1 MNIAE
6 ARDFISKHHHGVLVT
21 RKRDGNPQ
29 MSPVSPAIDANGR
42 VIINSRETAFK
53 IKNLRRDPQASLC
66 VFTEAFHGLGW
77 VQVNGKAKV
86 ISLPEALEFLRDW
99 HRRVKG
105 EHPNWEEHK
114 KTMEKQRRVI
124 LRIEI
129 QSAGPER
136 KG

>member
-1 MNIAE
+1 MDIAD
-6 ARDFISKHHHGVLVT
+6 AQNFLSKHHHGVLVT
-21 RKRDGNPQ
+21 QRRDGNLQ

-42 VIINSRETAFK
+42 VIISSRETAFK
-53 IKNLRRDPQASLC
+53 IKNLRHDPRASLC

-77 VQVNGKAKV
+77 VQVNGKAEV
-86 ISLPEALEFLRDW
+86 ISLPEAMEFLMDW

-105 EHPNWEEHK
+105 EHQNWDDYK

-129 QSAGPER
+129 ESAGPER

>member
-6 ARDFISKHHHGVLVT
+6 AQNFLSKHHQGVLVT
-21 RKRDGNPQ
+21 RRRDENLQ

-42 VIINSRETAFK
+42 VIISSRETAFK
-53 IKNLRRDPQASLC
+53 IKNLHRDPRASLC

-77 VQVNGKAKV
+77 VQVNGKAEV
-86 ISLPEALEFLRDW
+86 ISLPQAMELLMDW

-105 EHPNWEEHK
+105 EHQNWDDYK
-114 KTMEKQRRVI
+114 KTMEKQRRVV

-129 QSAGPER
+129 ESAGPER

>member
-1 MNIAE
+1 MDIAE
-6 ARDFISKHHHGVLVT
+6 AQNFLSKHHHGVLVT
-21 RKRDGNPQ
+21 RRRDGNLQ

-42 VIINSRETAFK
+42 VIISSRETAFK
-53 IKNLRRDPQASLC
+53 IKNLRHDPRASLC

-77 VQVNGKAKV
+77 VQVNGKAEV
-86 ISLPEALEFLRDW
+86 ISLPEAMEFLMDW

-105 EHPNWEEHK
+105 EHQNWDDYK

-129 QSAGPER
+129 ESAGPER

>member
-1 MNIAE
+1 MDIAE
-6 ARDFISKHHHGVLVT
+6 AQNFLSKHHHGVLVT
-21 RKRDGNPQ
+21 QRRDGNLQ

-42 VIINSRETAFK
+42 VIISSRETAFK
-53 IKNLRRDPQASLC
+53 IKNLRHDPRASLC

-77 VQVNGKAKV
+77 VQVNGKAEV
-86 ISLPEALEFLRDW
+86 ISLPEAMEFLMDW

-105 EHPNWEEHK
+105 EHQNWDDYK

-129 QSAGPER
+129 ESAGPER

>member
-6 ARDFISKHHHGVLVT
+6 AQNFLSKHHQGVLVT
-21 RKRDGNPQ
+21 RRRDENLQ

-42 VIINSRETAFK
+42 VIISSRETAFK
-53 IKNLRRDPQASLC
+53 IKNLRRDPRASLC

-77 VQVNGKAKV
+77 VQVNGKAEV
-86 ISLPEALEFLRDW
+86 ISLHQAMELLMDW

-105 EHPNWEEHK
+105 EHQNWDDYK
-114 KTMEKQRRVI
+114 KTMEKQRRVV

-129 QSAGPER
+129 ESAGPER
-136 KG
+136 IG

>member
-1 MNIAE
+1 MDIAE
-6 ARDFISKHHHGVLVT
+6 AQSFLSKHHQGVLVT
-21 RKRDGNPQ
+21 RRRDGNLQ

-42 VIINSRETAFK
+42 VIISSRETAFK
-53 IKNLRRDPQASLC
+53 IKNLRRDLRASLC

-77 VQVNGKAKV
+77 VQINGKAEV
-86 ISLPEALEFLRDW
+86 ISLPEALDFLKDW

-105 EHPNWEEHK
+105 EHPNWAEHK

-124 LRIEI
+124 LRINIE
-129 QSAGPER
+129 SAGPER

>member
-6 ARDFISKHHHGVLVT
+6 AQNFLSKHHQGVLVT
-21 RKRDGNPQ
+21 RRRDENLQ

-42 VIINSRETAFK
+42 VIISSRETAFK
-53 IKNLRRDPQASLC
+53 IKNLHRDPRASLC

-77 VQVNGKAKV
+77 VQVNGKAEV
-86 ISLPEALEFLRDW
+86 ISLPKAMELLMDW

-105 EHPNWEEHK
+105 EHQNWDDYK
-114 KTMEKQRRVI
+114 KTMEKQRRVV

-129 QSAGPER
+129 ESAGPER
-136 KG
+136 IG

>member
-1 MNIAE
+1 MDIAE
-6 ARDFISKHHHGVLVT
+6 AQNFLSKHHQGVLVT
-21 RKRDGNPQ
+21 RRRDGNLQ

-42 VIINSRETAFK
+42 VIISSRETAFK
-53 IKNLRRDPQASLC
+53 IKNLRRDARASLC

-77 VQVNGKAKV
+77 VQVNGKAEV
-86 ISLPEALEFLRDW
+86 ISLPEAMKLLMDW

-105 EHPNWEEHK
+105 EHQNWDDYK
-114 KTMEKQRRVI
+114 KTMETQRRVI

-129 QSAGPER
+129 ESAGPER

>member
-1 MNIAE
+1 MDIAE
-6 ARDFISKHHHGVLVT
+6 AQNFLSKHHQGVLVT
-21 RKRDGNPQ
+21 RRREGNLQ

-42 VIINSRETAFK
+42 VIISSRETAFK
-53 IKNLRRDPQASLC
+53 IKNLRRDPRASLC

-77 VQVNGKAKV
+77 VQVNGKAAV
-86 ISLPEALEFLRDW
+86 ISLPEAMEFLMDW

-105 EHPNWEEHK
+105 EHQNWDDYKE
-114 KTMEKQRRVI
+114 TMEKQRRVI

-129 QSAGPER
+129 ESAGPER

>member
-1 MNIAE
+1 MDIAE
-6 ARDFISKHHHGVLVT
+6 AQNFLSKHHQGVLVT
-21 RKRDGNPQ
+21 RRRDGNLQ

-42 VIINSRETAFK
+42 VIISSRETAFK
-53 IKNLRRDPQASLC
+53 IKNLRRDPLASLC

-77 VQVNGKAKV
+77 VQVNGKAEV
-86 ISLPEALEFLRDW
+86 ISLPEAMKLLMDW

-105 EHPNWEEHK
+105 EHQNWDDYK
-114 KTMEKQRRVI
+114 KTMETQRRVI

-129 QSAGPER
+129 ESAGPER